1 MEIPQT
7 LHSALLSADEEYLIA
22 LCNKGTVNRAKKDLS
37 AAQPE
42 IKQIEGETVTLS
54 VGDAVCTITAP
65 LGNSTCTCPS
75 SSMCR
80 HRISAIL
87 WLKEQASWES
97 APPGEA
103 SVPSEHEPLG
113 EVAEELCA
121 LLSSYPAET
130 LTRQLGERRVSAL
143 VQRESSGKGAA
154 IREGSAVTVE
164 LPWIPATVRFI
175 CPLEH
180 SSCTCHSQSFC
191 THKAEALLTWQL
203 RHGIV
208 TADSL
213 LAAFHSDTGSALNRQ
228 EICAAVQTTLTDW
241 MRTGLTRLP
250 SSSQETAERL
260 AGLCH
265 TSTLPALERAMRRL
279 HGELQSYF
287 ARSAAFRAE
296 MLLHRMST
304 VWRLACALQTA
315 PEQEALQL
323 AGTFRDEYQAVGS
336 LHLYLL
342 GLREAELT
350 GGYAGTIYY
359 FWETQKHRY
368 YAYRDLRPQF
378 YEGKRRSKFTETI
391 VWELP
396 GTLRQMWNCRLDL
409 TGAKVSGEGNLSAT
423 TQCRGTFLQKCPPGL
438 VLPPSAV
445 EEDFSSLLPRSH
457 PGFGELERLVI
468 LRPHRGEMQEYD
480 RVEQQFTLR
489 LLDSAGRDIWLTVR
503 YREGER
509 AVVEALEQLTDWW
522 EQNPDLQPVFFGVL
536 YREDSRLCLYPIEC
550 FTNWEGIP

>member
-1 MEIPQT
+1 MQLPQALYAT
-7 LHSALLSADEEYLIA
+7 LLSADEDYLIA

-42 IKQIEGETVTLS
+42 VKQTEGETVTLA

-65 LGNSTCTCPS
+65 LGSSTCTCPS

-87 WLKEQASWES
+87 WLKEQAAREG
-97 APPGEA
+97 APPVEATSPSGGEL
-103 SVPSEHEPLG
+103 LG
-113 EVAEELCA
+113 EEAEELPV
-121 LLSSYPAET
+121 LLSAYPAQA

-143 VQRESSGKGAA
+143 VHREHSGEKTA

-180 SSCTCHSQSFC
+180 SSCTCHSRSFC
-191 THKAEALLTWQL
+191 THKAEALLIWQL

-213 LAAFHSDTGSALNRQ
+213 LAAFHSDTGSVLDRR
-228 EICAAVQTTLTDW
+228 EICATVQTTLTDW
-241 MRTGLTRLP
+241 MRAGLTRLP
-250 SSSQETAERL
+250 ASSLETAERL

-265 TSTLPALERAMRRL
+265 TSALPSLERAMRRL

-296 MLLHRMST
+296 ALLRRMSA
-304 VWRLACALQTA
+304 VWRLASALRTA
-315 PEQEALQL
+315 PDQEALQL
-323 AGTFRDEYQAVGS
+323 AGTFRDEYQAVGN

-342 GLREAELT
+342 GLREVDLA
-350 GGYAGTIYY
+350 GGYAGTVYY

-368 YAYRDLRPQF
+368 YAYRDLRPKF
-378 YEGKRRSKFTETI
+378 YEGRRRPGPMETI
-391 VWELP
+391 LWELP
-396 GTLRQMWNCRLDL
+396 GTLRQTWNCCLDL
-409 TGAKVSGEGNLSAT
+409 AGARVSGEGNLSAT
-423 TQCRGTFLQKCPPGL
+423 TQCRGTLLQKTPPGS
-438 VLPPSAV
+438 VIPPSAV

-457 PGFGELERLVI
+457 PSMGELDRLAI
-468 LRPHRGEMQEYD
+468 LRPHQGELQEYD
-480 RVEQQFTLR
+480 RVEQRFTLR
-489 LLDSAGRDIWLTVR
+489 LLDGAGRDIWLTVR

-509 AVVEALEQLTDWW
+509 TVVEALEQLAGRWS
-522 EQNPDLQPVFFGVL
+522 QNPDLRPVFFGVL
-536 YREDSRLCLYPIEC
+536 YREGGRLCLYPIEC
-550 FTNWEGIP
+550 FTHWEG